1 MKKGKLR
8 ANAIAK
14 DRMKG
19 CKSNDSGRPKL
30 SEGKKEGMFCNKVAA
45 EKAASKGRGV
55 IGI

>member
-1 MKKGKLR
+1 MKGKLK
-8 ANAIAK
+8 ANSIAK

-30 SEGKKEGMFCNKVAA
+30 SEAKKEGKFCHKVSA